1 MPHAEI
7 PNLPPL
13 PYAEWK
19 ETCTTLHM
27 WTQIV
32 GKVRLALAPLE
43 NHWWN
48 VTLYVTSRGLT
59 TSLMPER
66 DRGLQVDFD
75 FIDHVLVLRTTDGA
89 ARYVPLFARSV
100 AEFHAEVMSVLDA
113 LGAKVPIWPMP
124 VELDDPIPFAADKGH
139 ASYDPEFVARWWRI
153 MLWSDAV
160 LREFRTRF
168 IGKCSPVHFFWGS
181 FDLAVTRFSG
191 RRAPDDPNL
200 GSIEREAYSHEVI
213 SAGFWP
219 GSAESPQAAYYSY
232 TSPAPAGLE
241 RAQVRPSGVLRQ
253 TALPQFVL
261 PYEIVRTADS
271 PRATLLDFL
280 QSTYEA
286 GARLAHWDRTALE
299 RTPASGVKTSA

>member
-1 MPHAEI
+1 MPHDDVSI
-7 PNLPPL
+7 LPPL

-59 TSLMPER
+59 TSLMPHGK
-66 DRGLQVDFD
+66 RGLQIDFD

-89 ARYVPLFARSV
+89 ARCVPLFARSV
-100 AEFHAEVMSVLDA
+100 AEFHAEVMAVLERS
-113 LGAKVPIWPMP
+113 GRRSGSGPSP
-124 VELDDPIPFAADKGH
+124 
-139 ASYDPEFVARWWRI
+139 ARWTTPSASPTTATTRP
-153 MLWSDAV
+153 MTPSSSADGGGSLVWSDEV

-168 IGKCSPVHFFWGS
+168 VGKCSPVHFFWGA

-191 RRAPDDPNL
+191 RRAPDDPKA
-200 GSIEREAYSHEVI
+200 GPIEREAYSHEVI

-219 GSAESPQAAYYSY
+219 GTADAPPAAYYSY
-232 TSPAPAGLE
+232 TSPPPTGLDRRAGPPVEVVRQTELPA
-241 RAQVRPSGVLRQ
+241 VRP
-253 TALPQFVL
+253 A
-261 PYEIVRTADS
+261 VRERPDREVA
-271 PRATLLDFL
+271 
-280 QSTYEA
+280 A
-286 GARLAHWDRTALE
+286 GDPARL
-299 RTPASGVKTSA
+299 PAEHLRGRRGPREVGSRGAGEN